1 MNQKLKLSDL
11 KHGEFDHFINVFNY
25 DIRGEETRIVYD
37 IDSRI
42 PLCTCQTTHEFVL
55 LVKELY
61 KRKHS
66 ILRDFKELK
75 VSSILEEIRN
85 KIGGK
90 QNDKS

>member
-1 MNQKLKLSDL
+1 MNQKLNFSDL
-11 KHGEFDHFINVFNY
+11 KYGEFDHFINVFNY
-25 DIRGEETRIVYD
+25 DRRGEETRIVYN

-42 PLCTCQTTHEFVL
+42 IICTCTTTHEFVL

-90 QNDKS
+90 QNERS

>member
-1 MNQKLKLSDL
+1 MNQKLNFSDL
-11 KHGEFDHFINVFNY
+11 KYGEFDHFINVFNY
-25 DIRGEETRIVYD
+25 DRRGEETRIVYNTC
-37 IDSRI
+37 SRI

-66 ILRDFKELK
+66 ILRDFKELN
-75 VSSILEEIRN
+75 VSSMLEEIRN

-90 QNDKS
+90 QNEN

>member
-1 MNQKLKLSDL
+1 MNRKLKLSDL
-11 KHGEFDHFINVFNY
+11 KNGEFDYFINVFNY
-25 DIRGEETRIVYD
+25 NRTEEETRIVYN
-37 IDSRI
+37 IDCRI
-42 PLCTCQTTHEFVL
+42 IICTCTTTHEFVL